1 MKKRYVAISLTLGS
15 LALAGGA
22 QADTWDVTQKVTV
35 GANTTVTQGDGNTSA
50 TQAMNAIDVGA
61 GILNGTSQAVEMK
74 TFTLTLTQSGAET
87 ATSNQAAN
95 YVQAGTISGA
105 FSQDVN
111 SAAAASAI
119 ALTQSA
125 GGTDNIQALNMAD
138 GGTVGS
144 AGLFSQNVTPTGL
157 EGDITLTQTT
167 GMGADSVQAANYI
180 NGTIITSANQTV
192 DNDTA
197 GNGDITLVQPTGTG
211 SITQA
216 VNYAT
221 AGTITSLEQNIKTVD
236 LVLDQTSGTS
246 NVQVGNYAQ
255 ATTVVDTLLSQKTDA
270 SGMIDMDQ
278 DTAGEGNL
286 QAVNAA
292 DVKSVTVAVT
302 QAATTGAT
310 NINLNQNN
318 QTNSQQF
325 VNYLTSTGTVV
336 SVTQDYQNSDKTATL
351 VQDEATTSQQALNAI
366 VMTGGTD
373 ELTDGTQT
381 VTLTTLSLSQG
392 KITANTGSS
401 QAANLLLSGY
411 DIAEASQTVTADIDV
426 TQELGTDNLQA
437 VNLADGIDI
446 TTSLTQ
452 KINGTSDIFKQGS
465 AATATNTNTQAG
477 NYLAVGAAG
486 TVASVVQD
494 YSATASVIMDQDNI
508 TSGVQG
514 LNVID
519 ASASGVTVTSADQN
533 VTVPSLT
540 MRQGRDVATTTSVQ
554 AGNAVITDALA
565 TEGAVDQEV
574 SVTSL
579 AMTQTNGNRSIQA
592 ANYVGSMPY

>member
-22 QADTWDVTQKVTV
+22 MADTWEVTQKVTV
-35 GANTTVTQGDGNTSA
+35 GANTTVKQENGNNSA
-50 TQAMNAIDVGA
+50 TQAMNAIDVGT
-61 GILNGTSQAVEMK
+61 LNGKSQAVEMG
-74 TFTLTLTQSGAET
+74 TFTLTLTQTGAST

-125 GGTDNIQALNMAD
+125 VGTANIQALNMAD

-144 AGLFSQNVTPTGL
+144 TGIFSQDVTPTGVA
-157 EGDITLTQTT
+157 GDITLTQTT

-180 NGTIITSANQTV
+180 NGTTITSAIQTV

-221 AGTITSLEQNIKTVD
+221 AGTITSLEQNIKTKD
-236 LVLDQTSGTS
+236 LVLGQTGGTS
-246 NVQVGNYAQ
+246 NDQVGNYAQ
-255 ATTVVDTLLSQKTDA
+255 ATTVVGTLLSQKTDA

-278 DTAGEGNL
+278 ITAGSGNL

-292 DVKSVTVAVT
+292 DVKSVTGAVT

-325 VNYLTSTGTVV
+325 VNYLTSTGTVA
-336 SVTQDYQNSDKTATL
+336 SVTQDYLNSDKTATL
-351 VQDEATTSQQALNAI
+351 VQDMATTSQQALNAI
-366 VMTGGTD
+366 EMTGGAD
-373 ELTDGTQT
+373 VLTEGTQT

-392 KITANTGSS
+392 QTAANTGSS
-401 QAANLLLSGY
+401 QAANLLLSGN

-426 TQELGTDNLQA
+426 TQELGTGNLQA
-437 VNLADGIDI
+437 VNLAAGIDI

-452 KINGTSDIFKQGS
+452 TINGASDTFEQGS
-465 AATATNTNTQAG
+465 TGAATNTQAG

-494 YSATASVIMDQDNI
+494 YSATASVIMDQDDI

-540 MRQGRDVATTTSVQ
+540 MRQGQDVATTTSVQ

-565 TEGAVDQEV
+565 TGGAVDQDV

-579 AMTQTNGNRSIQA
+579 AMTQTNGNKSIQA

>member
-1 MKKRYVAISLTLGS
+1 M
-15 LALAGGA
+15 
-22 QADTWDVTQKVTV
+22 TQKVTV
-35 GANTTVTQGDGNTSA
+35 GANTTVTQGDVNTSA
-50 TQAMNAIDVGA
+50 TQAMNAIDVGT
-61 GILNGTSQAVEMK
+61 LNGTSQAVEMG
-74 TFTLTLTQSGAET
+74 TSTLTLTQTGAST

-125 GGTDNIQALNMAD
+125 VGTANIQALNMAD

-144 AGLFSQNVTPTGL
+144 TGIFSQDVTPTGVA
-157 EGDITLTQTT
+157 GDITLTQTT

-180 NGTIITSANQTV
+180 NGTTITSAIQTV

-221 AGTITSLEQNIKTVD
+221 AETITSLAQNIKTVD
-236 LVLDQTSGTS
+236 LVLGQAGGTS

-255 ATTVVDTLLSQKTDA
+255 ATTVVDMLLSQKTDA

-278 DTAGEGNL
+278 ITAGSGNL

-292 DVKSVTVAVT
+292 DVKSVTGAVT

-325 VNYLTSTGTVV
+325 VNYLTSTGTVA
-336 SVTQDYQNSDKTATL
+336 SVTQDYLNSDKTATL
-351 VQDEATTSQQALNAI
+351 VQDMATTSQQALNAI
-366 VMTGGTD
+366 EMTGGAD
-373 ELTDGTQT
+373 VLTEGTQT

-392 KITANTGSS
+392 QTAANTGSS
-401 QAANLLLSGY
+401 QAANLLLSGN

-426 TQELGTDNLQA
+426 TQELGTGNLQA
-437 VNLADGIDI
+437 VNLAAGIDI

-452 KINGTSDIFKQGS
+452 TINGASDTFEQGS
-465 AATATNTNTQAG
+465 TDAETNTQAG
-477 NYLAVGAAG
+477 NYLDVGAAG

-494 YSATASVIMDQDNI
+494 YSATASVIMDQDDI

-540 MRQGRDVATTTSVQ
+540 MRQGQDVATTTSVQ

-565 TEGAVDQEV
+565 TGGAVDQDV

-579 AMTQTNGNRSIQA
+579 AMTQTNGNKSIQA
-592 ANYVGSMPY
+592 ANYVGSMPN

>member
-1 MKKRYVAISLTLGS
+1 MNKRYVAISLTLGS

-35 GANTTVTQGDGNTSA
+35 GANTTVTQGNGNTSA
-50 TQAMNAIDVGA
+50 TQAMNAIDVGT
-61 GILNGTSQAVEMK
+61 LNGTSQAVEMG
-74 TFTLTLTQSGAET
+74 TSTLTLTQTGAST

-125 GGTDNIQALNMAD
+125 VGTANIQALNMAD

-144 AGLFSQNVTPTGL
+144 TGLFSQDVTPTGVA
-157 EGDITLTQTT
+157 GDITLTQTT

-180 NGTIITSANQTV
+180 NGTTITSATQTV

-221 AGTITSLEQNIKTVD
+221 AETITSLAQNIKTVD
-236 LVLDQTSGTS
+236 LVLGQAGGTS

-255 ATTVVDTLLSQKTDA
+255 ATTVVDMLLSQKTDA

-278 DTAGEGNL
+278 TTAGSGNL

-292 DVKSVTVAVT
+292 DVKSVTGAVT

-325 VNYLTSTGTVV
+325 VNYLTSTGTVA
-336 SVTQDYQNSDKTATL
+336 SVTQDYLNSGKTATL
-351 VQDEATTSQQALNAI
+351 VQDMATTSQQALNAI
-366 VMTGGTD
+366 EMTGGAD
-373 ELTDGTQT
+373 VLTEGTQT

-392 KITANTGSS
+392 ETAANTGSS
-401 QAANLLLSGY
+401 QAANLLLSGN

-426 TQELGTDNLQA
+426 TQELGTGNLQA
-437 VNLADGIDI
+437 VNLAAGIDI

-452 KINGTSDIFKQGS
+452 TINGATDTFEQGS
-465 AATATNTNTQAG
+465 NGAATNTQAG

-486 TVASVVQD
+486 TVASVVQG
-494 YSATASVIMDQDNI
+494 YSATTSVIMDQDDI

-540 MRQGRDVATTTSVQ
+540 MRQGQDGATTTSVQ
-554 AGNAVITDALA
+554 AGNAVITDAVA
-565 TEGAVDQEV
+565 TGGAVDQDL
-574 SVTSL
+574 SVTTL
-579 AMTQTNGNRSIQA
+579 AMTQTNGNKSIQA